1 MVAGER
7 TTLDFAYPGDVIGVI
22 NPGAFAIGDTISL
35 TGGFNF
41 KPLPQFQP
49 EIFARLYPKDVG
61 KRKAFDKGILQLSN
75 EGAKEL
81 GYAPLPKDAQLKAEE
96 KIKAIMSGG
105 KPALPAQ

>member
-22 NPGAFAIGDTISL
+22 NPSLFAIGDTLSI

-49 EIFARLYPKDVG
+49 EIFARLHPKDVG
-61 KRKAFDKGILQLSN
+61 KRKSFDKGILQLTD
-75 EGAKEL
+75 EGAIQLLKSADREL
-81 GYAPLPKDAQLKAEE
+81 AISSLQL
-96 KIKAIMSGG
+96 SGSCNL
-105 KPALPAQ
+105 K